1 MGISHALV
9 SVTGHQGW
17 LLTGTPRLDRF
28 WQAGRPVVGT
38 GRRSLNER
46 TVPMLR
52 SSFSRRFL
60 VLAAS
65 AVVGTGL
72 GLGAVAVW
80 ATSGADAQQAPRL
93 AAATAPVSR
102 PMPAAPAA
110 PAPAPAMAPASVPLT
125 ADQAQAVATQAS
137 PGTVLEVDQDTEPTG
152 LVYDVK
158 IQHADGTETK
168 VEVDAT
174 TGQVISAQNEDT
186 ADGTDPAGRD

>member
-1 MGISHALV
+1 
-9 SVTGHQGW
+9 
-17 LLTGTPRLDRF
+17 
-28 WQAGRPVVGT
+28 
-38 GRRSLNER
+38 
-46 TVPMLR
+46 MLR

-72 GLGAVAVW
+72 GLGAVAIW

-93 AAATAPVSR
+93 AAATAPALR
-102 PMPAAPAA
+102 PQPAATA
-110 PAPAPAMAPASVPLT
+110 APAPAMAPASVPLT
-125 ADQAQAVATQAS
+125 ADQAQAIATQAS
-137 PGTVLEVDQDTEPTG
+137 PGTVVEVDQDTEPTG

-186 ADGTDPAGRD
+186 ADGTDPADRD